1 MNKVFYLWWEIL
13 NFVGIPFNSQL
24 SSSLNSEFHIW
35 VGGVFWFIHREG
47 LLNPHLS
54 PILLAMLV
62 LYMCVPMRL
71 NPFWIQILPS
81 TLKVRLKQ
89 NEFTKSLILQ
99 NRDWKIWRISAL
111 ASKRRSNQKSIDVY
125 VLLTCPVWFRFGSGN
140 RSLIDLFWWFLA
152 EW

>member
-1 MNKVFYLWWEIL
+1 MKFPRFLFLNLHFVKPFRTPIHLYIDLKQTLRQQPLIIQTFYLEMKKVFYLWGEVHNSI
-13 NFVGIPFNSQL
+13 GIPFNSQL

-71 NPFWIQILPS
+71 NPFWIHILPY
-81 TLKVRLKQ
+81 TLVLL
-89 NEFTKSLILQ
+89 FVP
-99 NRDWKIWRISAL
+99 KIW
-111 ASKRRSNQKSIDVY
+111 
-125 VLLTCPVWFRFGSGN
+125 
-140 RSLIDLFWWFLA
+140 
-152 EW
+152 